1 MRGRVR
7 FGEFVG
13 AVEPLFWKRV
23 ATRRCRA
30 RLALRLRLGGRFTSG
45 KTGKNADH
53 GPGALAAGKRPVAFR
68 TRGRRVHKLVRADG
82 ARQRGQGCGA
92 PVGPDALSAQLDSV
106 ALRSE
111 EHT

>member
-30 RLALRLRLGGRFTSG
+30 RLALRLRLGERFTSG

-53 GPGALAAGKRPVAFR
+53 GPGALAAGKRLEFR
-68 TRGRRVHKLVRADG
+68 LFYMVCANVQKFFLPIDDH
-82 ARQRGQGCGA
+82 
-92 PVGPDALSAQLDSV
+92 
-106 ALRSE
+106 
-111 EHT
+111 